1 MNPSNPS
8 VLARPL
14 FAFCIGIVMLAAAA
28 MYSSR
33 ARADITVN
41 FSGCNS
47 VSVSGM
53 QVTCVVGTT
62 SSPPG
67 NPSCSI
73 TVGQSPST
81 SAGGAVSLSANCS
94 NFTPQY
100 YAWVKDLQPIGS
112 GSATLGDSLPANGG
126 TTAVTYTYGLTACTS
141 TCAPTAW
148 ATVQVPAGATGG
160 GQGGGPVSCPGF
172 TKTLFVD
179 LPWVST
185 DANTRVLTANYGGFN
200 GGDALVVKLNPPAG
214 VQSSGNGW
222 IAMAEYVNPRYTRFS
237 TISTTPCDF
246 SQAGW
251 FTLYNVSVGSSLSYS
266 LQVGGTQQSYVTLL
280 MPGIPYYLNVR
291 NTDQYGNQTCPLGSS
306 CNMFLDFYK
315 PPGT

>member
-14 FAFCIGIVMLAAAA
+14 FAFCIGIVMLVAAAT
-28 MYSSR
+28 YSSR
-33 ARADITVN
+33 TRADITIN

-47 VSVSGM
+47 VSVSGT
-53 QVTCVVGTT
+53 QVTCVVGGGTT
-62 SSPPG
+62 NGAPT
-67 NPSCSI
+67 CSI
-73 TVGQSPST
+73 SVGQSPST

-94 NFTPQY
+94 NFTPTS

-112 GSATLGDSLPANGG
+112 NSTTLSDSLPANTG
-126 TTAVTYTYGLTACTS
+126 TTAATYTYGLTACTS

-148 ATVQVPAGATGG
+148 ATVQVPAGAGG
-160 GQGGGPVSCPGF
+160 GGGTGPVSCPGY
-172 TKTLFVD
+172 TKTVFID

-185 DANTRVLTANYGGFN
+185 DATTRVLTANYGGFN

-222 IAMAEYVNPRYTRFS
+222 VAMAEYVNPRYTRFA

-246 SQAGW
+246 SKTNW
-251 FTLYNVSVGSSLSYS
+251 FTAYNVSVGSSLSFS
-266 LQVGGTQQSYVTLL
+266 LQVGGSQQPYVTLL
-280 MPGIPYYLNVR
+280 MPGVPYYLNVR
-291 NTDQYGNQTCPLGSS
+291 NTDQNGTQTCPIGSS